1 MEVGQKVWTA
11 TVFSHGHDSPYV
23 YITERTVVAVTE
35 AGVVVEARNHPT
47 IVEQESNLHSTKPE
61 AAASAIARLA
71 AEQEKCVA
79 RYEAEIEKMKKICL
93 QDCIVSV

>member
-23 YITERTVVAVTE
+23 YIAERTVIAVID

-47 IVEQESNLHSTKPE
+47 IVEKESNLHRTKSE

-71 AEQEKCVA
+71 SEQEKCVA

-93 QDCIVSV
+93 QDSIVAV